1 MLKPQDV
8 CLLLKIV
15 ARGPEPWSYTQLAW
29 ELGMSASEVHAAV
42 RRSAEAGLLRLNEGW
57 GVPDAK
63 GLDELLVYGVR
74 YVWAADRGALV
85 QGMRTA
91 ESAPPLVDL
100 LPPSAEPPVVWPD
113 PSGDVRGVALE
124 PLYKSVPIAATRD
137 PVLHELFALVD
148 AIRGGPE
155 AVRTVAIRELRKRL
169 GTDQSGALPKVAAS
183 AGPRHAV
190 HQVSSRDNS
199 GKDRDGKERQRVHR
213 GRH

>member
-42 RRSAEAGLLRLNEGW
+42 KRSGEAGLLRLNEGW
-57 GVPDAK
+57 GVPDAQ

-74 YVWAADRGALV
+74 YVWAADRGSLV
-85 QGMRTA
+85 QGMPTA
-91 ESAPPLVDL
+91 ESAAPLVNL
-100 LPPSAEPPVVWPD
+100 LPPSDEPPAVWPD

-124 PLYKSVPIAATRD
+124 PLYKSVPIAASRD
-137 PVLHELFALVD
+137 PVLHELLALVD
-148 AIRGGPE
+148 AIRGGSE
-155 AVRTVAIRELRKRL
+155 SLRTIAIRELRKRL
-169 GTDQSGALPKVAAS
+169 GTDRPGAAPKISHAAGS
-183 AGPRHAV
+183 RQAA
-190 HQVSSRDNS
+190 HQVHS
-199 GKDRDGKERQRVHR
+199 KDKDGQERQRVHR

>member
-15 ARGPEPWSYTQLAW
+15 ARGPEPWSYNQLAW

-42 RRSAEAGLLRLNEGW
+42 KRSGEAGLLRLNEGW

-63 GLDELLVYGVR
+63 GLDELLIYGVR
-74 YVWAADRGALV
+74 YVWAADRGGLV
-85 QGMRTA
+85 QGMPTA
-91 ESAPPLVDL
+91 ESTSPLVDL
-100 LPPSAEPPVVWPD
+100 LPPSDEPPAVWPD

-124 PLYKSVPIAATRD
+124 PLYKSVPIAASRD

-155 AVRTVAIRELRKRL
+155 AVRTIAIRELRKRL
-169 GTDQSGALPKVAAS
+169 GTDQPAVAPKISHAA
-183 AGPRHAV
+183 GQRHAA
-190 HQVSSRDNS
+190 HQVLS
-199 GKDRDGKERQRVHR
+199 KEKDGKERQRVHR

>member
-42 RRSAEAGLLRLNEGW
+42 KRCGEAGLLRLNEGC

-63 GLDELLVYGVR
+63 GLDELLIYGVR
-74 YVWAADRGALV
+74 YVWSAERGGLTL
-85 QGMRTA
+85 GMPTA
-91 ESAPPLVDL
+91 ESAAPLKDL
-100 LPPSAEPPVVWPD
+100 LPATDEPPAVWPD
-113 PSGDVRGVALE
+113 PAGEVRGVALE
-124 PLYKSVPIAATRD
+124 PLYKSVPVAAIRD

-148 AIRGGPE
+148 AIRSGPE
-155 AVRTVAIRELRKRL
+155 SVRTIAIHELRKRL
-169 GTDQSGALPKVAAS
+169 GTDRSASVPKLSHAA
-183 AGPRHAV
+183 GQRHAA
-190 HQVSSRDNS
+190 HQGLS
-199 GKDRDGKERQRVHR
+199 KEKDGKERQRLHR

>member
-42 RRSAEAGLLRLNEGW
+42 KRSGDAGLLRLNEGW
-57 GVPDAK
+57 GVPDAQ

-85 QGMRTA
+85 QGMPTA
-91 ESAPPLVDL
+91 ESVAPLVGL
-100 LPPSAEPPVVWPD
+100 LPPSHEPPSVWPD
-113 PSGDVRGVALE
+113 PTGDVRGVALE
-124 PLYKSVPIAATRD
+124 PLYKSVPVAASRD

-155 AVRTVAIRELRKRL
+155 AVRAIAIRELRKRL
-169 GTDQSGALPKVAAS
+169 GTDRPSVVPNVS
-183 AGPRHAV
+183 HAV
-190 HQVSSRDNS
+190 GARRPAHQVPS
-199 GKDRDGKERQRVHR
+199 KDKDGKERQRVYR